1 MYIEHLVLSNIR
13 TFEEA
18 KLDFIHPDSA
28 FRPGDPDDVGRNGLG
43 PRPHLPNVNLLL
55 GDNGSGKSTV
65 LMAIALASLGPA
77 ARLSVLQTMGMIR
90 RGRESGSVSARLCL
104 QPDDVSEAQD
114 GLGKSAQSRLAS
126 EIKIKQYGDLELH
139 RG

>member
-1 MYIEHLVLSNIR
+1 MRDDQGAPTMYIEHLVLSNIR
-13 TFEEA
+13 TLEEPSWISSIR
-18 KLDFIHPDSA
+18 DPA

-43 PRPHLPNVNLLL
+43 PRPRLPNVNLLL

-90 RGRESGSVSARLCL
+90 RGRESERQCEVMSPNG
-104 QPDDVSEAQD
+104 
-114 GLGKSAQSRLAS
+114 
-126 EIKIKQYGDLELH
+126 
-139 RG
+139 